1 MEAKVGEGSTA
12 ATFPAKIALENDGKL
27 LPNMSVS
34 YKIDTTLVEDALLIP
49 SQGVIYQNGGVCA
62 FVREEPGKDYP
73 NRAQDVP
80 KDTVPKGFVPVTIEI
95 GIADDKNTQVLDGL
109 SEGEEIYM
117 TSQPQ
122 EEEEEE
128 MGGMAFGVAAPF
140 AWGR

>member
-1 MEAKVGEGSTA
+1 MLLQKHRSTA
-12 ATFPAKIALENDGKL
+12 RLALPCACTDTIQDPPHTIAPPPG
-27 LPNMSVS
+27 VS
-34 YKIDTTLVEDALLIP
+34 PSGPLLIP

-62 FVREEPGKDYP
+62 FVREEPGKEYP

-140 AWGR
+140 TWGR